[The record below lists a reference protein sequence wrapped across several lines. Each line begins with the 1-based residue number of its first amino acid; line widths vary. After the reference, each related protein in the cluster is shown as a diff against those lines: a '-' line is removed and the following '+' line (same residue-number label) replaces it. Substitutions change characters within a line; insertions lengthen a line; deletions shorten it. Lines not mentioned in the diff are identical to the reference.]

1 MITRFDINPDFD
13 AHTHRLRRNAVVCID
28 PLDLR
33 GNGLPAFRRGYVYS
47 VGIHPW
53 NVGRVTDRSLRLL
66 ASLAA
71 EPQVVAIGECGLDG
85 VAEAVRSDYVAEGC
99 DRNEIVGAQTE
110 LLRVHFALSE
120 RLGKPMILH
129 VVKANDEILR
139 LKKLWRPSQ
148 PWVIHGFRGKPQLAR
163 QLLDHGFY
171 LSFGRRYNADSLA
184 LTPPSRLLRETD
196 DEA

>member
-1 MITRFDINPDFD
+1 MTTRFVINPDFD

-28 PLDLR
+28 PLDLCDD
-33 GNGLPAFRRGYVYS
+33 GLSAFRCGYVYS

-85 VAEAVRSDYVAEGC
+85 VAEAVRSDFAAKGGG
-99 DRNEIVGAQTE
+99 RREILAAQTE
-110 LLRVHFALSE
+110 LLHMHFALSE
-120 RLGKPMILH
+120 QLGKPMILH
-129 VVKANDEILR
+129 VVKAYDEILR

-148 PWVIHGFRGKPQLAR
+148 QWVIHGFRGKPQLAR

-171 LSFGRRYNADSLA
+171 LSFGRKYNAESLA

>member
-1 MITRFDINPDFD
+1 MITRFDITPDFD
-13 AHTHRLRRNAVVCID
+13 AHTHRLRRNAVACID

-33 GNGLPAFRRGYVYS
+33 GDGLPAFRRGYVYS

-85 VAEAVRSDYVAEGC
+85 VAEAVRSAAAEGR
-99 DRNEIVGAQTE
+99 DRREIVAAQTE

-129 VVKANDEILR
+129 VVKAYDEILR